1 MPKRDDDLLITDILN
16 CCINIEEYI
25 ASATFEEFVNDKKTV
40 DAVVRNFEIIG
51 EASKLISEEVKF
63 ANPLIEWRMM
73 TDFRNILIHDYFG
86 IDYEVLWQSVK
97 ENIPYNYELL
107 KRI

>member
-1 MPKRDDDLLITDILN
+1 MPKRDDDLLIADILN
-16 CCINIEEYI
+16 CCSNIEEYI
-25 ASATFEEFVNDKKTV
+25 GSASYEEFINDKKTV

-51 EASKLISEEVKF
+51 EASKLISDELKL
-63 ANPLIEWRMM
+63 ANSLIEWRMM

-97 ENIPYNYELL
+97 ESIPYNFEFL